1 MFDTSEAAFRFILIL
16 SIFVLVVLASI
27 STVNCHNIRLAGT
40 QSKKTDESF
49 ASSYEGRPLNSEFSG
64 GLLNLDAGDSQRKV
78 RDELITKLNESFAV
92 NMVAVATDDVW
103 VLKSTDEAL
112 KKMGVKPPQNHI
124 TIEQSIIDNS
134 NRNALDFIACVVP
147 ATQYV
152 NNSKF
157 GCTALNQ
164 TMRTYDS
171 CKVRVFDAYY
181 DVCSTCFRAN
191 VYTEGGVHI
200 QNGPVMNAIYL
211 LRPFG
216 MTVDGSKM
224 MRVNTIFDPDN
235 VGNNK
240 KGYVNVIVDG
250 YDKVIKEKD
259 AKPASIVVYY
269 LDYVGPISDVSKYPT
284 ASKFKSEVDTN
295 NQTLTVNSSN
305 VFSYTINFNN
315 TSPITNTNTPTLKY
329 PGIINA
335 AKLAKQFQSSKYSG
349 DPSTT
354 IQSSIEWLNGPAY
367 GSDSVDTSTMFGN
380 QSSTGPGRGCAAPKN
395 DPYVFYGPRPMVN
408 AFYGVGANPGFSPRC
423 GV

>member
-27 STVNCHNIRLAGT
+27 STVNCHNIRL
-40 QSKKTDESF
+40 SKKTDEPF
-49 ASSYEGRPLNSEFSG
+49 AASSYDGRPLNPEFTG
-64 GLLNLDAGDSQRKV
+64 GLLNLEAKSQQLKV
-78 RDELITKLNESFAV
+78 RDELVTNLNTSFAV
-92 NMVAVATDDVW
+92 NLENVATNDVW
-103 VLKSTDEAL
+103 VLKSTYEML
-112 KKMGVKPPQNHI
+112 VGVPPAQNHI
-124 TIEQSIIDNS
+124 PINKSIIDNS

-152 NNSKF
+152 SNSKF

-181 DVCSTCFRAN
+181 NVCSTCFRAN

-224 MRVNTIFDPDN
+224 MPVHNIYDP
-235 VGNNK
+235 NNK
-240 KGYVNVIVDG
+240 KGYIKVVVNNVGNVIIN
-250 YDKVIKEKD
+250 KKD

-269 LDYVGPISDVSKYPT
+269 LDYVGPISDVLKKDST
-284 ASKFKSEVDTN
+284 AKFTSEVDTI
-295 NQTLTVNSSN
+295 NQTLTVKLSNGSYSINSSN
-305 VFSYTINFNN
+305 SYTINFNN
-315 TSPITNTNTPTLKY
+315 TTSPITASTILKY

-367 GSDSVDTSTMFGN
+367 GSDSVDTATMFGN
-380 QSSTGPGRGCAAPKN
+380 QSSTGPGRGCAAPEN